1 MKLKTRLFVMKARS
15 EAEKEL
21 NAKVPDQ
28 LAREVL
34 DYCKRKLVCI
44 GKDEDYL
51 PILYRC
57 ELPMQVQ
64 MRAITAISMERMA
77 VRKEVGA
84 NVRRMLEN
92 PVRPAMP
99 ERA

>member
-1 MKLKTRLFVMKARS
+1 MKLKTRLLIMRARS
-15 EAEKEL
+15 EAEMEL
-21 NAKVPDQ
+21 NAKVSDQ

-57 ELPMQVQ
+57 ELPLQVQ
-64 MRAITAISMERMA
+64 MRAITALSMERIA

-92 PVRPAMP
+92 PVRPAMS

>member
-1 MKLKTRLFVMKARS
+1 MKLKTRLLIMKARA

-44 GKDEDYL
+44 GKGEDYL
-51 PILYRC
+51 PILFRC
-57 ELPMQVQ
+57 ELPLQAQ
-64 MRAITAISMERMA
+64 MRAITALSMERMA
-77 VRKEVGA
+77 VRKEVGD

>member
-1 MKLKTRLFVMKARS
+1 MKLKTRLLIMKARS

-21 NAKVPDQ
+21 NAKIPDQ

-44 GKDEDYL
+44 GKNEDYL
-51 PILYRC
+51 PLLYRC
-57 ELPMQVQ
+57 ELPLQVQ
-64 MRAITAISMERMA
+64 MREITALSIEWMA

-99 ERA
+99 KRA

>member
-1 MKLKTRLFVMKARS
+1 MKLKTRLLIMKARA

-28 LAREVL
+28 MAREVL

-44 GKDEDYL
+44 GKGEDYL

-64 MRAITAISMERMA
+64 MKAITALSMERMA

-84 NVRRMLEN
+84 NVRRMLES
-92 PVRPAMP
+92 PV
-99 ERA
+99 

>member
-1 MKLKTRLFVMKARS
+1 MKLKTRLLIMKARA

-28 LAREVL
+28 MAREVL

-44 GKDEDYL
+44 GKGEDYL

-64 MRAITAISMERMA
+64 MKAITALSMERMA

-92 PVRPAMP
+92 PV
-99 ERA
+99 

>member
-1 MKLKTRLFVMKARS
+1 MKLETKMLVMKARR
-15 EAEKEL
+15 EAEKEIG
-21 NAKVPDQ
+21 AIIPDDI
-28 LAREVL
+28 ATEVL
-34 DYCKRKLVCI
+34 SYCERKLVCMK
-44 GKDEDYL
+44 KDEDYL

-64 MRAITAISMERMA
+64 MRAITALSMERMA

>member
-1 MKLKTRLFVMKARS
+1 MKLKTRLLVMKARS

-64 MRAITAISMERMA
+64 MRAITALSMERI
-77 VRKEVGA
+77 RKEVWA

>member
-1 MKLKTRLFVMKARS
+1 MKLKTRLLIMKARS

-44 GKDEDYL
+44 GKGEDYL

-64 MRAITAISMERMA
+64 MKAITALSMERMD
-77 VRKEVGA
+77 VRKEVEA